1 MKELVPA
8 LSPRAKCFLGEED
21 MLLAIDAG
29 NTNIVFALYEGEK
42 MRGQWR
48 AVTQVSRT
56 ADEHAVWLSQ
66 LLALQGLSF
75 ADLDRA
81 IIATV
86 VPAVL
91 FDLRALCRKYLKCE
105 PLIVGDPALDLG
117 MKANVDRP
125 QAVGADRLCNS
136 FAAHERYQ
144 GAVIVVD
151 FGTATNFDIV
161 AANGDFDGSVIAPGA
176 NLSIEALH
184 QAAALLPRVAIHRQ
198 QTVIGRNTVAAM
210 QSGVYWGYVG
220 LIGGLIDRIKSEYGK
235 PMTVVATG
243 GLSHLFRPD
252 IPAIDHID
260 TDLTLRGLMLIHTR
274 NTKKPN

>member
-1 MKELVPA
+1 
-8 LSPRAKCFLGEED
+8 

-29 NTNIVFALYEGEK
+29 NTNIVFAVYDGENQ
-42 MRGQWR
+42 RAQWR
-48 AVTQVSRT
+48 AVTNTERT
-56 ADEHAVWLSQ
+56 CDEYAVWLNQ
-66 LLALQGLSF
+66 LLSLEKLSF
-75 ADLDRA
+75 ADLDAA

-86 VPAVL
+86 VPAVF
-91 FDLRALCRKYLKCE
+91 FDLRALCRNYLKCE
-105 PLIVGDPALDLG
+105 PLIVGDPSVDLG
-117 MKANVDRP
+117 MKANVDP
-125 QAVGADRLCNS
+125 AQNVGADRLCNTV
-136 FAAHERYQ
+136 AAHQRYK

-161 AANGDFDGSVIAPGA
+161 AENGDFDGSVIAPGA

-260 TDLTLRGLMLIHTR
+260 TDLTLRGLMLIHAR

>member
-1 MKELVPA
+1 
-8 LSPRAKCFLGEED
+8 

-29 NTNIVFALYEGEK
+29 NTNIVFALYEGDK
-42 MRGQWR
+42 MRAQWR

-56 ADEHAVWLSQ
+56 SDEYAVWFSQ
-66 LLALQGLSF
+66 LLALEGLAF
-75 ADLDRA
+75 ADLKSA

-91 FDLRALCRKYLKCE
+91 FDLRDFCRKYLKTE
-105 PLIVGDPALDLG
+105 PLLVGDPTLDLG
-117 MKANVDRP
+117 PRPKVDRP
-125 QAVGADRLCNS
+125 ETVGADRLCNTV
-136 FAAHERYQ
+136 AAHARYP

-161 AANGDFDGSVIAPGA
+161 SEDGAFDGSVIAPGA

-184 QAAALLPRVAIHRQ
+184 QAAALLPRVAIHRAQ
-198 QTVIGRNTVAAM
+198 KVIGRDTVSSM

-220 LIGGLIDRIKSEYGK
+220 LITGLINGIKSEYAK

-243 GLSHLFRPD
+243 GLAHLFRPD

-260 TDLTLRGLMLIHTR
+260 PDLTMRGLMLIHAR
-274 NTKKPN
+274 NAKR